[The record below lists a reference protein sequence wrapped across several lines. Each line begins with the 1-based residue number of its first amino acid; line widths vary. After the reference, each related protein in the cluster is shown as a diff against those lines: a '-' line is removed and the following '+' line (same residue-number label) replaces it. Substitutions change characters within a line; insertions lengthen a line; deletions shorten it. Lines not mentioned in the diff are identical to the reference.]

1 MKAKTGVL
9 QGLRVI
15 DFGQYVAG
23 PVTAMMLG
31 DYGADVIHIDP
42 PGGPVWD
49 GWKGNAVL
57 MRGKRNIILNLK
69 EEKDLQIARDLI
81 ATADI
86 VVENFRPGVMDRLGL
101 GWEAC
106 EKLNPALIYCS
117 LPGYSRADEKRRGL
131 PGWEGTIC
139 AEGGLYHGVDYYT
152 RKEFYRF
159 DAMPLASMFAAV
171 IACHSIA
178 AALIVRKKTGRGQ
191 FIESALYDAC
201 FEVDSTRAVDKY
213 IWMWPPEMER
223 KIEEIHSSPIL
234 HMMAQHPCKDG
245 RYIQTTPPPRG
256 GVKLCRALFPAE
268 WLTEGPPDDAD
279 EEIRKVMLTRTMR
292 EWEAY
297 AQEVHGA
304 GLASSLTSE
313 EWLHEQHALDSR
325 TVVPV
330 KDPVLGDTL
339 QPGVPSL
346 MLRSGD
352 SAGLPRH
359 LPDADRAEILS
370 ELEELKKAPPAAD
383 AAHSFGAAEPELPL
397 KGIKV
402 LDLCQVVAGPTCGRL
417 LAEYGAE
424 VIKINNPRIMDNFT
438 ALGGHETQFNGKKT
452 IFLDLKSA
460 EGKAVMEELI
470 READV
475 FHCNFAQEAYIHLNY
490 TEEELRERNPGIILS
505 QVNIHSLGGGRE
517 WFRGH
522 EDLGEAITG
531 MSMRYGGTWKPDTL
545 PLLILDHM
553 TGQMGAF
560 GVLLA
565 IYGRM
570 NDGEGQRVQVC
581 LSRSSTLTQLPF
593 MLTYAGK
600 VWDEPA
606 GPDCWGYS
614 VYDRIYHAQ
623 DRPFY
628 LVATQEQLKA
638 IPELRSIAWETA
650 ASLPYQLETL
660 FGKESCEH
668 WLTILRSY
676 GVTAAPC
683 RKYKAEF
690 AGDEYA
696 YARGIAKT
704 ENHPGLG
711 MVRTVHCAPRMSLTP
726 PQPGYPSHVP
736 GSDTEDFLKEFYE
749 AHPAV
754 RK

>member
-1 MKAKTGVL
+1 MEKKGVL
-9 QGLRVI
+9 TGLRVL
-15 DFGQYVAG
+15 DFGQYIAG
-23 PVTAMMLG
+23 PLTAMILA
-31 DYGADVIHIDP
+31 DYGADVIHVDP
-42 PGGPVWD
+42 PGGPRWD
-49 GWKGNAVL
+49 GWNSGAVL
-57 MRGKRNIILNLK
+57 GRGKRNIILDLK
-69 EEKDLQIARDLI
+69 DPSDLETAKKL
-81 ATADI
+81 AASADI
-86 VVENFRPGVMDRLGL
+86 LIENFRPGVMDRLGL
-101 GWEAC
+101 GYESCAEA
-106 EKLNPALIYCS
+106 NPTLIYCS
-117 LPGYSRADEKRRGL
+117 LPGFSRHDPLRRDL
-131 PGWEGTIC
+131 PGWEGLIA
-139 AEGGLYHGVDYYT
+139 AEAGLYSTIDMGS
-152 RKEFYRF
+152 RQSSIRF
-159 DAMPLASMFAAV
+159 DALPLASNFAAV
-171 IACHSIA
+171 IACHSIL
-178 AALIVRKKTGRGQ
+178 AALIVREKCNRGQ
-191 FIESALYDAC
+191 YIESALYDAC
-201 FEVDSTRAVDKY
+201 FEVDSTRTVT
-213 IWMWPPEMER
+213 PPQSFLLPGM
-223 KIEEIHSSPIL
+223 KLSPESMNAYSL
-234 HMMAQHPCKDG
+234 VRMMAQYPCRDG

-256 GVKLCRALFPAE
+256 GVKLCRAVFPAE
-268 WLTEGPPDDAD
+268 WLTEGPPENAD
-279 EEIRKVMLTRTMR
+279 EEVRKVMLSRTMR
-292 EWEAY
+292 EWERF

-304 GLASSLTSE
+304 GVASSLTSE
-313 EWLHEQHALDSR
+313 EWLHEPHALDSR
-325 TVVPV
+325 TVIPV

-352 SAGLPRH
+352 AAGLPRH
-359 LPDADRAEILS
+359 MPDADRAEILS
-370 ELEELKKAPPAAD
+370 ELKALKNAPPAAD
-383 AAHSFGAAEPELPL
+383 AAHRFGSAAPEPPL
-397 KGIKV
+397 KGVKV
-402 LDLCQVVAGPTCGRL
+402 LDLSQVVAGPTCGRL

-424 VIKINNPRIMDNFT
+424 VIKINNPRIMDNYT
-438 ALGGHETQFNGKKT
+438 ALAGHETQFNGKKT
-452 IFLDLKSA
+452 VFLDLKSP
-460 EGKAVMEELI
+460 EGKAVMETLI

-475 FHCNFAQEAYIHLNY
+475 FHSNFAQAAYAHLNY
-490 TEEELRERNPGIILS
+490 TEEALRERNPGIILS

-668 WLTILRSY
+668 WLTIMRSY